1 MTPVGV
7 LVDVVELDVEDE
19 FLRGERCR
27 GAAGL
32 GRNDLEMENLVAVRQ
47 RREIVVDL
55 EILAGSG
62 EGDDAGRRVDGKEA
76 ARVAAGGER
85 VRDMA
90 AADIVVVG
98 DDGRHGDRGRG
109 AGLVLVEGDLCARY
123 DGGSGRFGVGGHE
136 RVDGDVDLL
145 LEGEAAHT
153 AALVADLDK
162 DRYDGLRSDVG
173 KSAGADCDLAVIGVD
188 GELVALVVGAV
199 RVDELEDE
207 GPVHRR
213 QSRDR

>member
-1 MTPVGV
+1 MQ
-7 LVDVVELDVEDE
+7 D
-19 FLRGERCR
+19 
-27 GAAGL
+27 AAGL

-109 AGLVLVEGDLCARY
+109 AGLVLVEGDLVPATTV
-123 DGGSGRFGVGGHE
+123 GVGGSVLAATNGLMVTLICCWKE
-136 RVDGDVDLL
+136 RLQ
-145 LEGEAAHT
+145 HT
-153 AALVADLDK
+153 AALVADLIK
-162 DRYDGLRSDVG
+162 IGTTVCAVTSGSPPAPTVIWPLLGLIVNW
-173 KSAGADCDLAVIGVD
+173 L
-188 GELVALVVGAV
+188 
-199 RVDELEDE
+199 
-207 GPVHRR
+207 PW
-213 QSRDR
+213 